1 MRKGCGRACDAVRRV
16 VYAALTSDRDK
27 RGMTRFDKSFAALS
41 HRMSDMSAP
50 RRAGGQPPSIA
61 SLIDRVNAAKQRY
74 QLR

>member
-1 MRKGCGRACDAVRRV
+1 
-16 VYAALTSDRDK
+16 
-27 RGMTRFDKSFAALS
+27 MTRFDKSFAALS